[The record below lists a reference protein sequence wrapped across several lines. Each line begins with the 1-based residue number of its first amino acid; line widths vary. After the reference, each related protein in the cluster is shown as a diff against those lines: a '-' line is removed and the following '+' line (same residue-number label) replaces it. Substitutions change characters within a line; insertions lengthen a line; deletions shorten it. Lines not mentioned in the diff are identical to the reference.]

1 MPDRLQRFTMTGGG
15 RNQLTSTARQN
26 TTGCQIQGGR
36 SFFVRMAE
44 FPLAKI
50 IKSPSADTYSPVRHK
65 VHLKVPSAS
74 YRKYSNWNPSKTPEI
89 HNSNPQ
95 KPTSSSRPTD
105 PSPQQIILPHAVIIS
120 SCHNFFCKKLRL
132 NLVYKINYFIFAIT
146 KRTDKSAQVGSLRQQ
161 NFKTT

>member
-44 FPLAKI
+44 GSIGRNHKI
-50 IKSPSADTYSPVRHK
+50 TVGRHILSGPTQSTPQSSIGLISEI
-65 VHLKVPSAS
+65 LKLESIQ
-74 YRKYSNWNPSKTPEI
+74 TPEI

-95 KPTSSSRPTD
+95 KPTSSSRHTN
-105 PSPQQIILPHAVIIS
+105 PSPQQILLPHAVVVS
-120 SCHNFFCKKLRL
+120 SCHNFFCKKLHF
-132 NLVYKINYFIFAIT
+132 NLVYKINRFIFAVT
-146 KRTDKSAQVGSLRQQ
+146 KGLTKARRSVPLRQQ